1 MQKELKSLW
10 DTCVTFHGHGCG
22 GLAVG
27 FRAVLYA
34 WELFGSGRAVEDE
47 EIVCVAETDACGV
60 DAIQALLGCSIGKG
74 NLLFHMRGKQAFSF
88 YNRATGKSVR
98 LVLRPRPE
106 GMTREESF
114 AYYQA
119 QKPADLFDV
128 KPATIPLPEPAKL
141 FDSYPCAC
149 CGEVTGANWIRLV
162 GGQKLCLD
170 CAGSYDRFDV

>member
-1 MQKELKSLW
+1 MDNTLLEKA
-10 DTCVTFHGHGCG
+10 VAFHGHLCP
-22 GLAVG
+22 GLVIG
-27 FRAVLYA
+27 L
-34 WELFGSGRAVEDE
+34 RAVEAVLQE
-47 EIVCVAETDACGV
+47 PVLGKAPYGTLVCVTENDACGV

-170 CAGSYDRFDV
+170 CAGNYDRFDV